1 MTLTLPALHPIRNLL
16 EDLLGREVTVSPANP
31 VVAADLPTTV
41 VAVYVD
47 TGMRMAAVVGLQL
60 PLAAYAGAALGLLP
74 AGGAEDSVADKEL
87 SPMLAE
93 NVQEL
98 CNILTGLL
106 NKEGAPHVKLHQV
119 YLPKG
124 PQSVPNDAAAQLLA
138 LGRRL
143 DLTVDIARYGGGKL
157 SVSLTA

>member
-1 MTLTLPALHPIRNLL
+1 MTQLTLPALLPVRNML
-16 EDLLGREVTVSPANP
+16 EDLLGREVTVTHADP
-31 VVAADLPTTV
+31 VAAGDLPTMV
-41 VAVYVD
+41 VALYVD
-47 TGMRMAAVVGLQL
+47 NANRLVAVLGMDL

-74 AGGAEDSVADKEL
+74 AGGAEDSIEQKSL

-106 NKEGAPHVKLHQV
+106 NKEGGPHVKLFKV
-119 YLPKG
+119 VLPG
-124 PQSVPNDAAAQLLA
+124 ESLPSDAAAYLLA

-143 DLTVDIARYGGGKL
+143 DVKAEISRYGGGVL
-157 SVSLTA
+157 SLALAD

>member
-16 EDLLGREVTVSPANP
+16 EDLLGREVTVSPADP

-41 VAVYVD
+41 VAVYV
-47 TGMRMAAVVGLQL
+47 GPAARMAAVVGMQL
-60 PLAAYAGAALGLLP
+60 SLAAYAGAALGLMP
-74 AGGAEDSVADKEL
+74 AGGAEDSIQDKEL

-106 NKEGAPHVKLHQV
+106 NKEGAPHVKLHGV
-119 YLPKG
+119 YLPKQQAT
-124 PQSVPNDAAAQLLA
+124 PSDAQALLLA

-143 DLTVDIARYGGGKL
+143 DLKVDIARYGGGKL
-157 SVSLTA
+157 SVSLAA